1 MPHSPSPAPFATV
14 PVALADR
21 AYDIHI
27 GPGLRRDIGTYARV
41 AFGDRLKTFVIVSN
55 PTVWNLYGGDVLKS
69 LRAAKIGA
77 EVFLMGDGERFKNI
91 WTAEKLWDF
100 CIERRIERGAA
111 FLAVGGGVVGDLAG
125 FAAATYLRGVPFAQI
140 PTTLLA
146 QIDSSVGG
154 KTGVNRPLGKNLVG
168 AFHQPS
174 LVVADTDTLRTL
186 PEREWNAGWHE
197 ALKYGV
203 IRDEALFERLAA
215 AMPFRFVTESEPT
228 AAGQRF
234 LIDIVS
240 ECCRMKAAVVARDE
254 REAGERKILNFGH
267 TVGHAIEA
275 VTRYRKYRHGEAVG
289 IGMVA
294 ACEIAVKVGLL
305 ADAEAVRVAEAVRR
319 VGRMPAA
326 RGISAADVVA
336 ALKYDKKASGGKV
349 HFILPDRIGAV
360 REHPAPSDA
369 VLRRCVERTLAS
381 FD

>member
-1 MPHSPSPAPFATV
+1 MAPSPALSATV

-27 GPGLRRDIGTYARV
+27 GPGLRREIGSYARI
-41 AFGDRLKTFVIVSN
+41 AFGDRLKTFVVVSN
-55 PTVWNLYGGDVLKS
+55 PTVWNLSGGEVLKS

-77 EVFLMGDGERFKNI
+77 EVFLMGDGERFKTI
-91 WTAEKLWDF
+91 RTAEKLWDF

-174 LVVADTDTLRTL
+174 LVVADTDMLRTL
-186 PEREWNAGWHE
+186 PAREWNAGWHE

-203 IRDEALFERLAA
+203 IRDADLFERLTA
-215 AMPFRFVTESEPT
+215 AMPFRLAPDRVPTPTE
-228 AAGQRF
+228 QQF
-234 LIDIVS
+234 LIDIVA
-240 ECCRMKAAVVARDE
+240 ECCRMKADVVARDE

-275 VTRYRKYRHGEAVG
+275 VTNYRKYRHGEAVG

-294 ACEIAVKVGLL
+294 ACDIAVKAGLL
-305 ADAEAVRVAEAVRR
+305 ADADAARVAEAVRR
-319 VGRMPAA
+319 VGRMPSA
-326 RGISAADVVA
+326 RGISATEVVA

-349 HFILPDRIGAV
+349 RFILPDRIGMV
-360 REHPAPSDA
+360 REHPAPTDA
-369 VLRRCVERTLAS
+369 VLRRCVERTLAG
-381 FD
+381 FA

>member
-1 MPHSPSPAPFATV
+1 MAPSPALSATV

-27 GPGLRRDIGTYARV
+27 GPGLRREIGSYARI
-41 AFGDRLKTFVIVSN
+41 AFGDRLKTFVVVSN
-55 PTVWNLYGGDVLKS
+55 PTVWNLSGGEVLKS

-77 EVFLMGDGERFKNI
+77 EVFLMGDGERFKTI
-91 WTAEKLWDF
+91 RTAEKLWDF

-174 LVVADTDTLRTL
+174 LVVADTDMLRTL
-186 PEREWNAGWHE
+186 PAREWNAGWHE

-203 IRDEALFERLAA
+203 IRDAALFERLTA
-215 AMPFRFVTESEPT
+215 AMPFRLAPDRAPT
-228 AAGQRF
+228 PAEQQF

-240 ECCRMKAAVVARDE
+240 ECCRMKADVVARDE

-275 VTRYRKYRHGEAVG
+275 VTNYRKYRHGEAVG

-294 ACEIAVKVGLL
+294 ACDIAVKAGLL
-305 ADAEAVRVAEAVRR
+305 ADADAARVTEAVRR
-319 VGRMPAA
+319 VGRMPSAQ
-326 RGISAADVVA
+326 GISATEVVA

-349 HFILPDRIGAV
+349 RFILPDRIGMV
-360 REHPAPSDA
+360 REHPAPTDA
-369 VLRRCVERTLAS
+369 VLRRCVERTLAG
-381 FD
+381 FV

>member
-1 MPHSPSPAPFATV
+1 MPHSPASFSTV

-27 GPGLRRDIGTYARV
+27 GPSLRRDIGAYART
-41 AFGDRLKTFVIVSN
+41 AFGDRLKTFVVVSN
-55 PTVWNLYGGDVLKS
+55 PTVWKLYGDDVLKS
-69 LRAAKIGA
+69 LRAAKIGP
-77 EVFLMGDGERFKNI
+77 EVFLMGDGERFKTI
-91 WTAEKLWDF
+91 RTAEKLWDF

-168 AFHQPS
+168 ALHQPA

-186 PEREWNAGWHE
+186 PAREWNAGWHE

-203 IRDEALFERLAA
+203 IRDADLFERLTA
-215 AMPFRFVTESEPT
+215 AMPFRLAPDRAPT
-228 AAGQRF
+228 AAERDF
-234 LIDIVS
+234 LIDIVA
-240 ECCRMKAAVVARDE
+240 ECCRIKADVVVRDE

-267 TVGHAIEA
+267 TVGHAVEA
-275 VTRYRKYRHGEAVG
+275 VTNYRTYRHGEAVG

-294 ACEIAVKVGLL
+294 ACDIAVKAGLL
-305 ADAEAVRVAEAVRR
+305 PAADAARVTEAVRR
-319 VGRMPAA
+319 VGRMPSA
-326 RGISAADVVA
+326 RGISAADVVEA
-336 ALKYDKKASGGKV
+336 VKYDKKASGGKV
-349 HFILPDRIGAV
+349 RFILPDRIGAV
-360 REHPAPSDA
+360 REHPAPTDA
-369 VLRRCVERTLAS
+369 VLRRCVERTLAG
-381 FD
+381 FA